1 MKERVS
7 TLRRVYSQLPQYFV
21 IGILSVAINL
31 VVFWITNY
39 LTQDIYISTLLGNVA
54 SITLNFT
61 ALQKLFNSTAIAFSL
76 FKFFISLAV
85 FYFLS
90 VYATIFLIEL
100 GVLDVIARGL
110 VVAAFFPIVYLV
122 NKYLVFDT

>member
-1 MKERVS
+1 MKARVAIV
-7 TLRRVYSQLPQYFV
+7 RRAYSQLPQYFI

-39 LTQDIYISTLLGNVA
+39 LTQDIYISTLLGNLA
-54 SITLNFT
+54 SIVLNFA
-61 ALQKLFNSTAIAFSL
+61 ALHQLFKSTAIASSL
-76 FKFFISLAV
+76 FKYFISLVV

-100 GVLDVIARGL
+100 GVIDVIARGI
-110 VVAAFFPIVYLV
+110 VVAVFFPIVYLV
-122 NKYLVFDT
+122 NKYLVFVA